1 MVSVSEK
8 VSFLQRVFGTC
19 LLGNDGINVA
29 VCCPNPKCGSHG
41 TPSKKKLVIRID
53 NDRFHCWVCD
63 VKGRSLNPLI
73 GKYFP
78 SHLHEYRDKFAVKK
92 IKSTESEDIPEEVV
106 TVPRGFTLLATSTR
120 SKDPDVKDTIR
131 YAKSRGLTTR
141 DFWYYKLGTCSRGRF
156 RRRVIVPSF
165 DINGEL
171 NYLVGRAIDEDTKM
185 KYINAKVAKKDVI
198 FNEINIDWKQELTLV
213 EGPFD
218 LFKCSSNA
226 TCLLGSHFTEEY
238 RLCQEIIRNST
249 PILLAMDEDV
259 KAKEHEYAKML
270 SSYGISVRILPM
282 GSHSD
287 VGEMTRSEFEEA
299 RKNAREWK
307 DTDRLHQ
314 LINSIK
320 SGSLV

>member
-1 MVSVSEK
+1 MISVSEK

-41 TPSKKKLVIRID
+41 KPSKKKLVIRID

-63 VKGRSLNPLI
+63 IKGRSLTSLLR
-73 GKYFP
+73 KHFV
-78 SHLHEYRDKFAVKK
+78 SHLQEYQERFAVKRSK
-92 IKSTESEDIPEEVV
+92 VEESSDQPEIAVS
-106 TVPRGFTLLATSTR
+106 VPRGFSLLATCIR
-120 SKDPDVKDTIR
+120 SKDPDIKDTIR
-131 YAKSRGLTTR
+131 YAHSRGLTTR
-141 DFWYYKLGTCSRGRF
+141 DFWYFKLGTCSRGRY
-156 RRRVIVPSF
+156 RRRVIIPSF
-165 DINGEL
+165 DAEGEL
-171 NYLVGRAIDEDTKM
+171 NYLVARAIDDDTQM
-185 KYINAKVAKKDVI
+185 KYINAKVPKKDVI
-198 FNEINIDWKQELTLV
+198 FNEINIVWNKELTLV

-218 LFKCSSNA
+218 LFKCDANA

-249 PILLAMDEDV
+249 PVLLAMDADA
-259 KAKEHEYAKML
+259 KDKEHKYAKL
-270 SSYGISVRILPM
+270 LTSYGITVRILPQ
-282 GSHSD
+282 GEHSD
-287 VGEMTRSEFEEA
+287 VGEMTREKFEEA
-299 RKNAREWK
+299 RKSAKEWK